1 MGAQSKEDRM
11 PAAVWVVGGI
21 VVLVGL
27 LLAIDWFAAGRS
39 IGRRRFVSAKSQNSD
54 NAGVGYADIQN
65 QLHGHEMQGRDGS
78 I

>member
-11 PAAVWVVGGI
+11 PAVVWVVGGL
-21 VVLVGL
+21 VVVVVV
-27 LLAIDWFAAGRS
+27 LLAIDWFAAGRGR
-39 IGRRRFVSAKSQNSD
+39 GRRRFVSAKAQNSD

-65 QLHGHEMQGRDGS
+65 QLHGHDMQGGDGH